1 LEEGGGRAENG
12 KGPTTERMRRERLRE
27 KKKKREKKKERK
39 RERKRDKNI
48 KSRWG
53 GFGEGRRLLGTE
65 LE

>member
-1 LEEGGGRAENG
+1 
-12 KGPTTERMRRERLRE
+12 LRE